1 MGTIYLTHINDAG
14 KTLKATIERLADGYF
29 REDDTETF
37 VSAPAFADK
46 DITLTEG
53 SSENVGSYTATVTGT
68 TWNDGLY
75 RLRVHDASLSN
86 RTISTSVFA
95 VKGGYEVAIG
105 EESTAHDLY
114 TADIQFIADSAN
126 ATPVDEYIVIWFK
139 NGVPLTTEVTGSTI
153 QVVKRTDGTNLIAS
167 TAMTEVVSGTWKYN
181 ATTTARQTAGEAY
194 KVICVGTISGNTITR
209 AKGFG
214 RDSSV

>member
-1 MGTIYLTHINDAG
+1 MGTVYITHINATG
-14 KTLKATIERLADGYF
+14 LTLKATIERLSDGYF
-29 REDDTETF
+29 REDDAETF

-53 SSENVGSYTATVTGT
+53 SSENAGTYTNTVNAS
-68 TWNDGLY
+68 TWSDGLY
-75 RLRVHDASLSN
+75 RLRIHDSSLSN

-95 VKGGYEVAIG
+95 ISNGYEVSIG
-105 EESTAHDLY
+105 EENPLY
-114 TADIQFIADSAN
+114 TADIQLVVDAGN

-181 ATTTARQTAGEAY
+181 ATSSARQTAGEAY

-214 RDSSV
+214 RDSTA

>member
-1 MGTIYLTHINDAG
+1 MGTVYITHINETG

-29 REDDTETF
+29 REDDAETF

-53 SSENVGSYTATVTGT
+53 SAENAGTYTNSVSAT

-75 RLRVHDASLSN
+75 RLRIHDTSLSN
-86 RTISTSVFA
+86 RTISASVFA
-95 VKGGYEVAIG
+95 ISDGYEVPVG
-105 EESTAHDLY
+105 EENALY
-114 TADIQFIADSAN
+114 TADIQLIVDNAN
-126 ATPVDEYIVIWFK
+126 ATPVDEYIVIWSK
-139 NGVPLTTEVTGSTI
+139 NGVPLTTEVTGCTI
-153 QVVKRTDGTNLIAS
+153 QVVKRTDGSNLIAS

-181 ATTTARQTAGEAY
+181 ATSSSKQTAGETY
-194 KVICVGTISGNTITR
+194 KVICVATISGATVTR

-214 RDSSV
+214 RDSTA